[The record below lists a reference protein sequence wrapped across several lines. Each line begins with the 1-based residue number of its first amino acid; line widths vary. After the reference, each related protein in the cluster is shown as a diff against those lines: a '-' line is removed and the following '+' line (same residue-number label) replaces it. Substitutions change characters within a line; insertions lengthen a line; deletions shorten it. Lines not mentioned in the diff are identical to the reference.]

1 MAPLTHRS
9 RGWATRKGCGGGR
22 PQGSRPAC
30 GRGTRCHCLAHRPPA
45 RARAATAAP
54 ALILALLASLAGA
67 APANAQGTVI
77 TRATPSEA
85 GMSAGVLAGGVALYE
100 EAIARGDLVG
110 AVLLVAREGKVV
122 LHEALGWRDKARGI
136 PMEPN
141 TMFRMASNTK
151 PAVAT
156 GVAMLVEDGK
166 LGYDDL
172 VREYMVSWDN
182 YRAGFINIGHLLS
195 HASGLRIPTLFLRPY
210 MEPSAEHP
218 NAPTLQLEAARFGSV
233 GAEHT
238 PGTTYSYNNPGYN
251 TLGALIEIASGMPME
266 EYLDRELYTPLGMHD
281 SYHHEI
287 DEKMDGKLDRMSVV
301 YYRRDGEGGWTPGWT
316 PGDPPQVPFV
326 RASGGMISTAADY
339 AVFCQMFLNG
349 GIYDGQRIISEE
361 SAALMTSPKIRT
373 NPNSDGPPSYYGYG
387 WSVSGDGVFSHGGS
401 DGTNA
406 FVDPANQLIVLVFTQ
421 TPGGRNPVRR
431 FLELTSLAIEG

>member
-1 MAPLTHRS
+1 
-9 RGWATRKGCGGGR
+9 
-22 PQGSRPAC
+22 
-30 GRGTRCHCLAHRPPA
+30 
-45 RARAATAAP
+45 
-54 ALILALLASLAGA
+54 
-67 APANAQGTVI
+67 
-77 TRATPSEA
+77 
-85 GMSAGVLAGGVALYE
+85 MSAGVLAGGIALYE

-110 AVLLVAREGKVV
+110 AVVLVAKDGKVV

-151 PAVAT
+151 PVVAT

-166 LGYDDL
+166 LAWHDL
-172 VREYMVSWDN
+172 VREYMGSWDN

-195 HASGLRIPTLFLRPY
+195 HSSGLRIPTLFLQPY
-210 MEPSAEHP
+210 MRPSAEHP
-218 NAPTLQLEAARFGSV
+218 DAPTLQLEAARFGTV
-233 GAEHT
+233 GAEVT
-238 PGTTYSYNNPGYN
+238 PGTSYRYNNPGYN

-266 EYLDRELYTPLGMHD
+266 EYVDRELYAPLGMHD
-281 SYHHEI
+281 SYHHEV

-301 YYRRDGEGGWTPGWT
+301 YYRRDDEGGWLPGWT
-316 PGDPPQVPFV
+316 PGDSPQVPFV
-326 RASGGMISTAADY
+326 RASGGMISTARDY

-349 GIYDGQRIISEE
+349 GVYDGQRIISEE
-361 SAALMTSPKIRT
+361 TAALMTSPKIRT
-373 NPNSDGPPSYYGYG
+373 NPDSEGPPSYYGYG
-387 WSVSGDGVFSHGGS
+387 WSVAADGVFSHGGS

-431 FLELTSLAIEG
+431 FLTLVNQAIEG

>member
-1 MAPLTHRS
+1 MTP
-9 RGWATRKGCGGGR
+9 WTRPTGG
-22 PQGSRPAC
+22 SA
-30 GRGTRCHCLAHRPPA
+30 
-45 RARAATAAP
+45 
-54 ALILALLASLAGA
+54 ALLLTLLATGASAT
-67 APANAQGTVI
+67 PTSAQGTAI
-77 TRATPSEA
+77 TRATPAEA

-110 AVLLVAREGKVV
+110 AVLLVAKDGKVV

-166 LGYDDL
+166 LAWDGL
-172 VREYMVSWDN
+172 VRDHIPEWNN
-182 YRAGFINIGHLLS
+182 YRAGFINLGHLLS
-195 HASGLRIPTLFLRPY
+195 HASGLRIPTLFLQPY
-210 MEPSAEHP
+210 MRPSAEHP
-218 NAPTLQLEAARFGSV
+218 DAPTLQLEAARFGSV
-233 GAEHT
+233 GAEVT
-238 PGTTYSYNNPGYN
+238 PGTSYRYNNPGYN
-251 TLGALIEIASGMPME
+251 TLGALVEIASGMPLE
-266 EYLDRELYTPLGMHD
+266 EHLDQELYTPLGMHD
-281 SYHHEI
+281 SYHHEMN
-287 DEKMDGKLDRMSVV
+287 EKMDGKLDRMSVV
-301 YYRRDGEGGWTPGWT
+301 YYQRDGEGDWTPGWT

-339 AVFCQMFLNG
+339 AIFCQMFLNG
-349 GIYDGQRIISEE
+349 GVYDGQRFIDEE
-361 SAALMTSPKIRT
+361 TVALMTSPKIRT
-373 NPNSDGPPSYYGYG
+373 NPNAEAPPAYYGYG
-387 WSVSGDGVFSHGGS
+387 WSVSADGVFSHGGS

-431 FLELTSLAIEG
+431 FLELVDLSIER

>member
-1 MAPLTHRS
+1 MTP
-9 RGWATRKGCGGGR
+9 WTRPTGG
-22 PQGSRPAC
+22 SA
-30 GRGTRCHCLAHRPPA
+30 
-45 RARAATAAP
+45 
-54 ALILALLASLAGA
+54 ALLLTLLATVASAT
-67 APANAQGTVI
+67 PTSAQGTVL
-77 TRATPSEA
+77 TRATPAEA

-110 AVLLVAREGKVV
+110 AVLLVAKDGKVV

-166 LGYDDL
+166 LAWDGL
-172 VREYMVSWDN
+172 VRDDIPEWDN
-182 YRAGFINIGHLLS
+182 YRAGFINLGHLLS
-195 HASGLRIPTLFLRPY
+195 HASGLRIPTLFLQPY
-210 MEPSAEHP
+210 MQPSAEHP
-218 NAPTLQLEAARFGSV
+218 DAPTLQLEAARFGSV
-233 GAEHT
+233 GAEVT
-238 PGTTYSYNNPGYN
+238 PGTSYRYNNPGYN
-251 TLGALIEIASGMPME
+251 TLGALVEIASGMPLE
-266 EYLDRELYTPLGMHD
+266 EYLDQELYTPLGMHD
-281 SYHHEI
+281 SYHHELN
-287 DEKMDGKLDRMSVV
+287 EKMDGKLDRMSVV
-301 YYRRDGEGGWTPGWT
+301 YYQRDGEGDWTPGWI

-339 AVFCQMFLNG
+339 AIFCQMYLNG
-349 GIYDGQRIISEE
+349 GVYDGQRFISEE
-361 SAALMTSPKIRT
+361 TVALMTSPKIRT
-373 NPNSDGPPSYYGYG
+373 NPNAEGPPAYYGYG
-387 WSVSGDGVFSHGGS
+387 WSVSADGVFSHGGS

-431 FLELTSLAIEG
+431 FLELVDLSIER

>member
-1 MAPLTHRS
+1 MNPGHRRPES
-9 RGWATRKGCGGGR
+9 LLRHAGRATVVL
-22 PQGSRPAC
+22 AALAALA
-30 GRGTRCHCLAHRPPA
+30 GTPPA
-45 RARAATAAP
+45 TAQ
-54 ALILALLASLAGA
+54 S
-67 APANAQGTVI
+67 TVI
-77 TRATPSEA
+77 TRATPAEA

-100 EAIARGDLVG
+100 EAIERGDLVG
-110 AVLLVAREGKVV
+110 AVLLVARNGKVV

-166 LGYDDL
+166 LAWDGL
-172 VREYMVSWDN
+172 VRDRFPEWDN

-195 HASGLRIPTLFLRPY
+195 HSSGLRIPTLFLRPY
-210 MEPSAEHP
+210 MEPGAEHP
-218 NAPTLQLEAARFGSV
+218 DAPTLQLEVARFGAV
-233 GAEHT
+233 GAEVT

-266 EYLDRELYTPLGMHD
+266 EYLDRELYTPLGMRD
-281 SYHHEI
+281 SYHHEL
-287 DEKMDGKLDRMSVV
+287 DEKLDGKLDRMSVV
-301 YYRRDGEGGWTPGWT
+301 YYERDDEGGWIPGWT

-349 GIYDGQRIISEE
+349 GVYDGRRIISEE
-361 SAALMTSPKIRT
+361 TVALMTSPRIRT
-373 NPNSDGPPSYYGYG
+373 NPNSDGPPGYYGYG
-387 WSVSGDGVFSHGGS
+387 WSVSADGVFSHGGS

-406 FVDPANQLIVLVFTQ
+406 FVDPANRLIVLVFTQ
-421 TPGGRNPVRR
+421 TPRGRNPVRR
-431 FLELTSLAIEG
+431 FLTLVGQAIEG